1 MWLKVSHNISK
12 TKKNF
17 WVAHLVFTKP
27 LYKFW
32 AWLLPQT
39 EKNEFWRG
47 FVFVKSGKKIVK
59 KNINPIYY
67 LCYLNLYII
76 SNECFIQFFRPKTAS
91 YSEPEKK
98 KSTWSVCLFV
108 CLFVIKKVPP
118 LFSLRKLSKTEQ
130 NVFVFLS
137 NQIFFVK
144 SLKATTRCV
153 AIYSKKYQTSFRT
166 TVRLKNVSLR
176 ILERFLKLCYVNV
189 HWTSGIYILDIAL
202 F

>member
-1 MWLKVSHNISK
+1 MREERFFSRKNPLPL
-12 TKKNF
+12 TKSNDIGVNF
-17 WVAHLVFTKP
+17 
-27 LYKFW
+27 
-32 AWLLPQT
+32 
-39 EKNEFWRG
+39 
-47 FVFVKSGKKIVK
+47 SGRR
-59 KNINPIYY
+59 PG
-67 LCYLNLYII
+67 L
-76 SNECFIQFFRPKTAS
+76 IQNQ
-91 YSEPEKK
+91 KK
-98 KSTWSVCLFV
+98 KSTWSVSMFV
-108 CLFVIKKVPP
+108 CHQKSTPLFSLRKMSKTWIIFSFFVSKEIFFVWRPEDQNQFKDAIELVEGYLKSLLWQYWKSTP
-118 LFSLRKLSKTEQ
+118 LFSLRKLSKTEK
-130 NVFVFLS
+130 NVFAFLS